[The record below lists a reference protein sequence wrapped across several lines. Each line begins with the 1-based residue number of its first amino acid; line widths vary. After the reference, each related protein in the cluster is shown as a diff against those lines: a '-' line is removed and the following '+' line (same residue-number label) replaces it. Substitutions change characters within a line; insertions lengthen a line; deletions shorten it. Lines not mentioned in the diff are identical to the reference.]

1 MATQIYAIYNKF
13 HCLVEDLAEKK
24 HNLASD
30 TLKVAFSNASNA
42 PSASAD
48 VKLADITTI
57 ATTNL
62 DSVTLTVSSSSQ
74 TSGTY
79 KLVVADKTLTATGDV
94 PAFRYAIIYN
104 DTAANDE
111 LIAWFD
117 YGSEVTLNTNDT
129 IILDFGT
136 ELFSLA

>member
-1 MATQIYAIYNKF
+1 MATYTKF
-13 HCLVEDLAEKK
+13 QCFVEDICEKK
-24 HNLASD
+24 HNLGSD
-30 TLKVAFSNASNA
+30 TLKVALSNASNA

-48 VKLADITTI
+48 VKLADITTVSV
-57 ATTNL
+57 ANL

-79 KLVVADKTLTATGDV
+79 KLVVADKTLTASGAV
-94 PAFRYAIIYN
+94 PAFRYVIIYN

-111 LIAWFD
+111 LICWYD
-117 YGSEVTLNTNDT
+117 YGSEVTLAKDDT
-129 IILDFGT
+129 FKLDFGT

>member
-1 MATQIYAIYNKF
+1 MATYTKF
-13 HCLVEDLAEKK
+13 QCFVEDLAEKK

-30 TLKVAFSNASNA
+30 TLKVALSNASNA

-48 VKLADITTI
+48 VKLADINTVSV
-57 ATTNL
+57 TNL

-79 KLVVADKTLTATGDV
+79 KLVLADKTMTASGAV
-94 PAFRYAIIYN
+94 GPFQYVIIYN
-104 DTAANDE
+104 DTASNKE
-111 LIAWFD
+111 LICWYD
-117 YGSEVTLNTNDT
+117 YGSEVTLAKDDT
-129 IILDFGT
+129 FKLDFGT

>member
-1 MATQIYAIYNKF
+1 MATYTKF
-13 HCLVEDLAEKK
+13 QSFVEALAEGV
-24 HNLASD
+24 HNLSSD
-30 TLKVAFSNASNA
+30 TIKVALSNASNA

-57 ATTNL
+57 VATNL
-62 DSVTLTVSSSSQ
+62 GDLSLSVSSSSQ

-79 KLVVADKTLTATGDV
+79 KLVVADKTLTASGAV
-94 PAFRYAIIYN
+94 PAFRYVIIYN

-111 LIAWFD
+111 LICWYD
-117 YGSEVTLNTNDT
+117 YGSEVTLASGDT
-129 IILDFGT
+129 FKLDFGT

>member
-1 MATQIYAIYNKF
+1 MATYTKF
-13 HCLVEDLAEKK
+13 QCFVEDICEKK

-48 VKLADITTI
+48 VKLADITTVSV
-57 ATTNL
+57 TNL
-62 DSVTLTVSSSSQ
+62 DSVTLTISSSGQ

-79 KLVVADKTLTATGDV
+79 KLVLADLTMTASGAV
-94 PAFRYAIIYN
+94 GPFRYVIIYN
-104 DTAANDE
+104 DTAANKE
-111 LIAWFD
+111 LICFFD
-117 YGSEVTLNTNDT
+117 YGSEVTLASGDT
-129 IILDFGT
+129 FKLDFGT

>member
-1 MATQIYAIYNKF
+1 MATYTKF
-13 HCLVEDLAEKK
+13 QCFVEDLAEKK

-57 ATTNL
+57 VATNL
-62 DSVTLTVSSSSQ
+62 GDLSLSVSSSSQ

-79 KLVVADKTLTATGDV
+79 KLVLADLTMTASGAV
-94 PAFRYAIIYN
+94 GPFRYVILYN
-104 DTAANDE
+104 DTAANDP
-111 LIAWFD
+111 LICYFD
-117 YGSEVTLNTNDT
+117 YGSEVTLASGDT
-129 IILDFGT
+129 FKLDFGT

>member
-1 MATQIYAIYNKF
+1 MATYTKF
-13 HCLVEDLAEKK
+13 QCFVEDLAEKK

-42 PSASAD
+42 PSASAHA
-48 VKLADITTI
+48 VLGDINTI

-79 KLVVADKTLTATGDV
+79 KLVVADKTLTATGAV
-94 PAFRYAIIYN
+94 PAFRYVIIYN
-104 DTAANDE
+104 DAATDDP
-111 LIAWFD
+111 LICWYD
-117 YGSEVTLNTNDT
+117 YGSEVTLAKDDT
-129 IILDFGT
+129 FTLDFGDQ
-136 ELFSLA
+136 LFSLA

>member
-1 MATQIYAIYNKF
+1 MATYTKF
-13 HCLVEDLAEKK
+13 QCFVEDLAEKK

-42 PSASAD
+42 PSASAN

-79 KLVVADKTLTATGDV
+79 KLEVADKTLTASGAV
-94 PAFRYAIIYN
+94 GPFRYVIIYN
-104 DTAANDE
+104 DTATNKE
-111 LIAWFD
+111 LICFFD
-117 YGSEVTLNTNDT
+117 YGSEVTLASGDT
-129 IILDFGT
+129 FKLDFGT
-136 ELFSLA
+136 ELFSLS

>member
-1 MATQIYAIYNKF
+1 MATYTKF
-13 HCLVEDLAEKK
+13 QCFVEDLAEKK

-42 PSASAD
+42 PSASAN
-48 VKLADITTI
+48 VKLADITTVSV
-57 ATTNL
+57 ANL

-79 KLVVADKTLTATGDV
+79 KLVVADKTMTASGAV
-94 PAFRYAIIYN
+94 GPFQYVIIYN
-104 DTAANDE
+104 DTASNKE
-111 LIAWFD
+111 LICWYD
-117 YGSEVTLNTNDT
+117 YGSEVTLAKDDT
-129 IILDFGT
+129 FKLDFGT